1 MKLFLKFSM
10 YDDPKAGRVI
20 VHAINQWIY
29 GRLRMLTQF
38 QKYEVGKLESSE
50 TKLYFGPEIWTYVG
64 ENGEIMP
71 TKKLYQAAKYYSLDE
86 HGELQRHG
94 AFEGA
99 KHVRKNEA
107 RMKGLD
113 EQNDASK
120 EGIQV

>member
-64 ENGEIMP
+64 ENGGLCRPRSYIR
-71 TKKLYQAAKYYSLDE
+71 
-86 HGELQRHG
+86 LQSIILLMSMENYNVMGHSKGR
-94 AFEGA
+94 
-99 KHVRKNEA
+99 NMYA
-107 RMKGLD
+107 RMKL
-113 EQNDASK
+113 
-120 EGIQV
+120 V